1 VRLGRLRRRQGRGGR
16 RVAHTF
22 RRRAPGQRRVLSVVF
37 LGGRRAGFAG
47 AGALMALAVP
57 ILVLGA
63 VGAALAVRVLLAAAA
78 VRVGRRLHGEEAAWS
93 SLV

>member
-1 VRLGRLRRRQGRGGR
+1 
-16 RVAHTF
+16 
-22 RRRAPGQRRVLSVVF
+22 
-37 LGGRRAGFAG
+37 
-47 AGALMALAVP
+47 MALAVP

-63 VGAALAVRVLLAAAA
+63 VGATLAVRVLLAAAA